1 MAGIS
6 CKPISV
12 ELTYGME
19 RICMF
24 TQNKKNVYDIIW
36 NKDGIKY
43 RDIFLQS
50 EKEFSRYNFELAN
63 TQNLFTTF
71 DILENEAKDL
81 LNNNLVLP
89 AYDHGLKASHVFN
102 ILDSRG
108 AISVVQ
114 RAEYISRIREII
126 KQVGEQWVKEK
137 N

>member
-1 MAGIS
+1 MDQREYACS
-6 CKPISV
+6 LNK
-12 ELTYGME
+12 
-19 RICMF
+19 
-24 TQNKKNVYDIIW
+24 KKNVFDLIW
-36 NKDGIKY
+36 NDEGTTYK
-43 RDIFLQS
+43 DIFYNS
-50 EKEFSRYNFELAN
+50 EKEFSKYNFELAN

-126 KQVGEQWVKEK
+126 KQVGEQWVKE
-137 N
+137 NN

>member
-1 MAGIS
+1 MARIS

-50 EKEFSRYNFELAN
+50 EKEFSKYNFELAN

>member
-50 EKEFSRYNFELAN
+50 EKEFSKYNFELAN

>member
-1 MAGIS
+1 
-6 CKPISV
+6 
-12 ELTYGME
+12 
-19 RICMF
+19 MF
-24 TQNKKNVYDIIW
+24 TQNKKNVYDLIW
-36 NKDGIKY
+36 NKDGITY

-50 EKEFSRYNFELAN
+50 EKEFSKYNFELAN

>member
-126 KQVGEQWVKEK
+126 KQVGEQWVKE
-137 N
+137 NN

>member
-1 MAGIS
+1 MVLNIGI
-6 CKPISV
+6 
-12 ELTYGME
+12 
-19 RICMF
+19 F
-24 TQNKKNVYDIIW
+24 
-36 NKDGIKY
+36 
-43 RDIFLQS
+43 FLQS
-50 EKEFSRYNFELAN
+50 EKEFSKYNFELAN

-102 ILDSRG
+102 ILDSRS